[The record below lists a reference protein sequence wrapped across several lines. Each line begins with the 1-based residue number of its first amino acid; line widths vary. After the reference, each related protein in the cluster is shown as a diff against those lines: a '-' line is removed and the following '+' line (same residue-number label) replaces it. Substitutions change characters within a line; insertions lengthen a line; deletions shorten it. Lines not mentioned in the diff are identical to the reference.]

1 MASKACEAAEIRA
14 KYAILPENG
23 ADLGVIRAV
32 IAAREGPS
40 PERMA
45 GAVRATIPAIAAAVP
60 RSGPGPRSPG
70 SVRSAIGSI
79 LAARIRP
86 APEPVARA
94 ARSPISAAAAA
105 VGRGNDEGRCF
116 GEGMDWHGLKL

>member
-60 RSGPGPRSPG
+60 RSPG

-79 LAARIRP
+79 IAARIRP

-105 VGRGNDEGRCF
+105 VGRGNDEGRRF

>member
-60 RSGPGPRSPG
+60 RSGP
-70 SVRSAIGSI
+70 V
-79 LAARIRP
+79 
-86 APEPVARA
+86 PEPVARA